1 MNIDDLNDALI
12 EEDGSIS
19 FRVILYL
26 LTKVTFEA
34 ITF

>member
-19 FRVILYL
+19 F
-26 LTKVTFEA
+26 KVF
-34 ITF
+34 FKNYFPLR

>member
-19 FRVILYL
+19 FRVIFFYNI
-26 LTKVTFEA
+26 KVTFEA